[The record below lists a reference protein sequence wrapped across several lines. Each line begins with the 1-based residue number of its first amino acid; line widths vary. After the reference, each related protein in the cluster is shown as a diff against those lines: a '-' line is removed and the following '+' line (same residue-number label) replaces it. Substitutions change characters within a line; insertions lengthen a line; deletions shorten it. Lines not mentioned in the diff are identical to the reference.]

1 MTKIILSKKEKGKKK
16 KGQKQNF
23 RNENDIHLNLK
34 D

>member
-1 MTKIILSKKEKGKKK
+1 MTKTILSKKEKEKK